1 MVLYWY
7 YKLKGIYV
15 SIMIGI
21 DGGGTGCRAVIA
33 DANGKL
39 LSSGVSGAANIMTN
53 FDGARHS
60 IILACQ
66 QAINSA
72 GLEQEEINSARAYLG
87 LAGANIGDYATRM
100 IDALPFAQ
108 CHIDTDA
115 MISLQG
121 AIGDDDGVVAIIGT
135 GSVFI
140 YRANGKVHTV
150 GGWGFM
156 VGDLGSGSRLGR
168 TLLQETLLS
177 FDGIQNGSGLTDYIL
192 AQFENNPQT
201 IVEYAHTAKPGEFG
215 KFAPA
220 IFDFS
225 AKNDTI
231 AKGIVSNAVRDIE
244 ETLDVILT
252 GEKQKI
258 CLLGGLGGIYADL
271 LDDRFKN
278 RISEPMGNAADGALA
293 LCREKYALSEGML
306 NG

>member
-1 MVLYWY
+1 MGL
-7 YKLKGIYV
+7 L
-15 SIMIGI
+15 IGI

-33 DANGKL
+33 DANDDL
-39 LSSGVSGAANIMTN
+39 LGAGTSGAANIMTN
-53 FDGARHS
+53 FDAARQN

-66 QAINSA
+66 QAIKSA
-72 GLEQEEINSARAYLG
+72 GLEPEKINSAKAYLG
-87 LAGANIGDYATRM
+87 LAGANIGDYAARM
-100 IDALPFAQ
+100 IGALPFDE

-140 YRANGKVHTV
+140 YRVNGKVHTV

-168 TLLQETLLS
+168 SLLQETLLS
-177 FDGIQNGSGLTDYIL
+177 FDSIHNGSGLTDHIL
-192 AQFENNPQT
+192 AQFEHDPQT

-215 KFAPA
+215 KFAPT
-220 IFDFS
+220 IFEFA

-231 AKGIVSNAVRDIE
+231 AKSIVSNAVRDIE

-252 GEKQKI
+252 EEKQKF
-258 CLLGGLGGIYADL
+258 CLLGGLGSVYANL
-271 LDDRFKN
+271 LDGRFKN
-278 RISEPMGNAADGALA
+278 RINQPKGNAADGALA
-293 LCREKYALSEGML
+293 LCQEKYAPSKGAL

>member
-1 MVLYWY
+1 M
-7 YKLKGIYV
+7 GIL
-15 SIMIGI
+15 IGI
-21 DGGGTGCRAVIA
+21 DGGGTGCRAIIA
-33 DANGKL
+33 DANGNL
-39 LSSGVSGAANIMTN
+39 LGSGASGAANIMTN
-53 FDGARHS
+53 FDGARQN

-66 QAINSA
+66 QAIKSA
-72 GLEQEEINSARAYLG
+72 GLEQEEISSARAYLG

-100 IDALPFAQ
+100 IEALPFQQ

-140 YRANGKVHTV
+140 YRVNDKAHTV

-168 TLLQETLLS
+168 SLLQETLLS
-177 FDGIQNGSGLTDYIL
+177 FDGIQNGSGLTDYVL
-192 AQFENNPQT
+192 AQFEHDPQT

-220 IFDFS
+220 IFEFS
-225 AKNDTI
+225 VKNDTI
-231 AKGIVSNAVRDIE
+231 AKSIVNNAVRDIE

-252 GEKQKI
+252 GGKQKF
-258 CLLGGLGGIYADL
+258 CLLGGLGGIYAGL

-278 RISEPMGNAADGALA
+278 RISQPKGNAADGALA
-293 LCREKYALSEGML
+293 LCRKKYALPKGAL

>member
-1 MVLYWY
+1 
-7 YKLKGIYV
+7 
-15 SIMIGI
+15 
-21 DGGGTGCRAVIA
+21 
-33 DANGKL
+33 
-39 LSSGVSGAANIMTN
+39 
-53 FDGARHS
+53 
-60 IILACQ
+60 
-66 QAINSA
+66 
-72 GLEQEEINSARAYLG
+72 
-87 LAGANIGDYATRM
+87 
-100 IDALPFAQ
+100 
-108 CHIDTDA
+108 
-115 MISLQG
+115 
-121 AIGDDDGVVAIIGT
+121 
-135 GSVFI
+135 
-140 YRANGKVHTV
+140 
-150 GGWGFM
+150 M

-271 LDDRFKN
+271 LDDRLKN

>member
-1 MVLYWY
+1 MGL
-7 YKLKGIYV
+7 L
-15 SIMIGI
+15 IGI

-33 DANGKL
+33 DANGNL
-39 LSSGVSGAANIMTN
+39 LGSGKSGAANIMTN
-53 FDGARHS
+53 FDGARHN
-60 IILACQ
+60 IIQACQ
-66 QAINSA
+66 QAINNA
-72 GLEQEEINSARAYLG
+72 GLEQEEINSAKAFLG

-140 YRANGKVHTV
+140 YRAHSKIHTV

-192 AQFENNPQT
+192 AQFENDPQT

-220 IFDFS
+220 IFQY
-225 AKNDTI
+225 AGKNDSI
-231 AKGIVSNAVRDIE
+231 AMSIVSKAVGDIE

-252 GEKQKI
+252 RDEQKF
-258 CLLGGLGGIYADL
+258 CLLGGLGAIYADL

-278 RISEPMGNAADGALA
+278 RISQPKGNAADGALA
-293 LCREKYALSEGML
+293 LCWKKYAPSKGAL